1 MAGFDAVFVGS
12 GINSLAG
19 GALLAKEGWRVCVL
33 ERNDWLGGAI
43 KTVDGLTAPGFTHEV
58 FSSWHPLWVGSPAY
72 AELKPDLDA
81 LGLEYLNT
89 DLPTAAAFPDGSSA
103 FLSTDGAANVAEL
116 GDAWQRQ
123 FDEFMAGAEIAFG
136 VLGTELWSGA
146 GLSLGRKAYSHYG
159 RRGLVEFAGHTL
171 LSARD
176 WLTETFEDE
185 RTRGLLAPWVL
196 HTGLGPDQAVSGFMT
211 QVIACALQLGGM
223 PVPKGGGT
231 KLVEGLATIIRNA
244 GGELRT
250 EADVERILVSEGRA
264 TAVRLADG
272 ESISASRAVLACV
285 TPTQLYGRL
294 LGESDAPTH
303 VRDAARRFRYGRGE
317 MQIHIAMN
325 ELPRWQGDERLA
337 RTPLLHLT
345 PGLDGVSRAV
355 NEADRGL
362 LPAEATIALGQPMA
376 LDPSRAPEG
385 SWVIWV
391 QLQELPPRPK
401 GDAAGELD
409 VRATARGRRSCARR
423 TPTGSSSGSAAT
435 SRTSSPRPSVGSSCR
450 LPTWRTRTRTGS
462 AATSMPA
469 RARSTRTSSSAP
481 RPPRPATERRSSGLW
496 HIGASTHPGPGL
508 GAGSGYIVAKHLTR
522 PPLRRRLL
530 AKLPGVAVMLSLSE
544 ISTASASFRDDL
556 RAYAAAGFDGIGIW
570 EMKLGA
576 NDEANLEAVRAS
588 GLSVTNCVPLVPSI
602 LPNTVIEGP
611 EDVETRIESL
621 CASVRRFAPF
631 EPDCVLCLTGPAG
644 ERSEEE
650 ARRLVIDGLRRI
662 AAAADEAGVRLGLE
676 PIHASERDALTL
688 ITSIPEALELLDE
701 AGLPNVGIMVDL
713 WHLWDTP
720 DDRAPPRRQRRPD
733 HRRARREL
741 VRAGSAAIARC
752 RARASRGPPS

>member
-1 MAGFDAVFVGS
+1 MSGFDAVFVGS

-43 KTVDGLTAPGFTHEV
+43 KTVEDLTAPGFTHEV

-185 RTRGLLAPWVL
+185 RARGLLAPWVL

-223 PVPKGGGT
+223 PVPKGGGA

-250 EADVERILVSEGRA
+250 ETDVERILVSEGRA

-272 ESISASRAVLACV
+272 ESIPASRAVLACV

-294 LGESDAPTH
+294 LGETDAPKP

-317 MQIHIAMN
+317 MQIHLAMN
-325 ELPRWQGDERLA
+325 ERPRWQGDERLA

-362 LPAEATIALGQPMA
+362 LPAEATIALGQPMT
-376 LDPSRAPEG
+376 LDPSRAPDG

-409 VRATARGRRSCARR
+409 TRRRHVDGGAARGVCRPNRRADRPSHREPGVRDRRSSRHVARGHGRREPELGRRRHLCRVVRAR
-423 TPTGSSSGSAAT
+423 PEPPLPPH
-435 SRTSSPRPSVGSSCR
+435 PRH
-450 LPTWRTRTRTGS
+450 
-462 AATSMPA
+462 A
-469 RARSTRTSSSAP
+469 RARNPGRESLAYR
-481 RPPRPATERRSSGLW
+481 REYPPRPGPRCRLRLHRGQAPHAPAARS
-496 HIGASTHPGPGL
+496 
-508 GAGSGYIVAKHLTR
+508 
-522 PPLRRRLL
+522 
-530 AKLPGVAVMLSLSE
+530 
-544 ISTASASFRDDL
+544 
-556 RAYAAAGFDGIGIW
+556 AAAR
-570 EMKLGA
+570 E
-576 NDEANLEAVRAS
+576 AS
-588 GLSVTNCVPLVPSI
+588 GC
-602 LPNTVIEGP
+602 G
-611 EDVETRIESL
+611 
-621 CASVRRFAPF
+621 
-631 EPDCVLCLTGPAG
+631 
-644 ERSEEE
+644 
-650 ARRLVIDGLRRI
+650 
-662 AAAADEAGVRLGLE
+662 
-676 PIHASERDALTL
+676 
-688 ITSIPEALELLDE
+688 
-701 AGLPNVGIMVDL
+701 
-713 WHLWDTP
+713 
-720 DDRAPPRRQRRPD
+720 
-733 HRRARREL
+733 RE
-741 VRAGSAAIARC
+741 C
-752 RARASRGPPS
+752 SR